1 MLREDFFVQKPIANY
16 IAIFILVLSFS
27 LTGCAKTETVKEE
40 IPLVRSQTV
49 KMDVL
54 GQAANYSGEV
64 RGRYETQLAFQV
76 SGKIIKRSVE
86 LGSIVNSGD
95 VLMEIDGK
103 DIKQTVNINSAQVAS
118 AQSQLSLA
126 EKNLERYRKL
136 HEQGAISSA
145 QLDQYQNSY
154 EAALASFRQS
164 SAQYTQGANQ
174 LSYSTLVA
182 DSTGVISS
190 INAEVGQVV
199 SAGQPILTLVK
210 DGEREIEINVPESRI
225 DEMHNIE
232 QVRISFW
239 ALPGVTAEGKV
250 REISPVADKVTR
262 TYKIRIS
269 LINPPVGVNLGM
281 TANVAAVTNST
292 NQQTVQ
298 IPLTAIYQTGD
309 TPNLWV
315 IKDGIVNLRPVKVG
329 VFGDGKVQILEG
341 LQDGD
346 VVVTAGVQKLREGEK
361 VRIYE

>member
-1 MLREDFFVQKPIANY
+1 MQKSIANY
-16 IAIFILVLSFS
+16 IAIFILGLSFS
-27 LTGCAKTETVKEE
+27 LTGCAKTESVKEE

-54 GQAANYSGEV
+54 GQVANYSGEV

-86 LGSIVNSGD
+86 LGSVVNSGD

-103 DIKQTVNINSAQVAS
+103 DIRQTVNINSAQVAS

-154 EAALASFRQS
+154 EAALANLRQS

-199 SAGQPILTLVK
+199 SAGQSILTLVK

-225 DEMHNIE
+225 DEMHNIQ

-239 ALPGVTAEGKV
+239 ALPGVIAEGKV

-269 LINPPVGVNLGM
+269 LINPPAGVNLGM
-281 TANVAAVTNST
+281 TANVAVTNST

-309 TPNLWV
+309 TPHLWV
-315 IKDGIVNLRPVKVG
+315 IKDGIVNFRPVKVG
-329 VFGDGKVQILEG
+329 AFGDGKVQILEG